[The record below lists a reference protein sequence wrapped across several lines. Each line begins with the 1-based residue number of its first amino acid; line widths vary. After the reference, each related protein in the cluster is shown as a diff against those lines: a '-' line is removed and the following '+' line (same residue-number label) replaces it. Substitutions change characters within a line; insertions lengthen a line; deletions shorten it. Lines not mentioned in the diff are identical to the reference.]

1 MENRER
7 KIGNGRSRRFK
18 RWVSW
23 VTLIAGTLML
33 IPGCTGGKVPNSSQ
47 DEIEQAKFDPEQAKQ
62 GVGTAVPPD

>member
-1 MENRER
+1 
-7 KIGNGRSRRFK
+7 
-18 RWVSW
+18 
-23 VTLIAGTLML
+23 ML